1 MDSKVLDKSDDNIIR
16 ITKKYIIDML
26 DAILFSNE
34 LTWGG
39 IDQFNE
45 LPILNMEEDRKAQIE
60 QRSALFLHRRSPM
73 ALRVLVTA
81 MEAISKRV
89 CYRITSIREK
99 LEVVEL
105 RRIFLPTE
113 QMYLDFSIA
122 DTNLG
127 LVQDSSYSFAIN
139 FDFKSDKEKSIIFN
153 LLRFLLD
160 SEFYAYDD
168 SALFKDLLDDV
179 LSMPPIPGDQHY
191 KLVFGI
197 NRD

>member
-81 MEAISKRV
+81 MEAVSKRV

-127 LVQDSSYSFAIN
+127 LVQDSSYSFSIN